1 MEEVHPIGQK
11 VMEVLLTISMA
22 RKGSGVNESAGH
34 NVSVVLSVVLI
45 ESVVVF
51 SSLLRSAKCFIFFK
65 SSNSKGTLFIKGL
78 MYDPLPKTFLIREE
92 IGKGAFSKIY
102 KAFDSIKARDV
113 AIKVIRKKTVIK
125 IRKQIETEIQLLQK
139 LDHPNIVQCF
149 GVYEDHSKIFIV
161 MEYCSKGDLSDLLK
175 VSFLTED
182 DVKDLFQG
190 LVSALQYLH
199 KQNVMHRDLKPKNIL
214 VSDDDK
220 LKIADFGF
228 AKHLSTDL
236 SQTICGSPLYMA
248 PEILN
253 SSPYASNSDLW
264 SVGIVL
270 YEMISGKTP
279 YFAKNLED
287 LKKNIHEVSQ
297 FDMIDSLE
305 VSYACKEL
313 LFQLLDINK
322 SSRMSWDEFFS
333 HTWLTSKPVTE
344 NPFDETVPDPPLQN
358 ITDNINEDFLPSS
371 IPVVSESELLT
382 SNGLSFEDLI
392 REDDAYVLVE
402 TPNKSDFPIVKQ
414 LRKLSRSIWNSLF
427 TFEE

>member
-1 MEEVHPIGQK
+1 
-11 VMEVLLTISMA
+11 
-22 RKGSGVNESAGH
+22 
-34 NVSVVLSVVLI
+34 
-45 ESVVVF
+45 
-51 SSLLRSAKCFIFFK
+51 
-65 SSNSKGTLFIKGL
+65 
-78 MYDPLPKTFLIREE
+78 MYDPLPKTYLVREE
-92 IGKGAFSKIY
+92 IGKGAFSRIF
-102 KAFDSIKARDV
+102 KAFDSVKGFDV
-113 AIKVIRKKTVIK
+113 AIKVIRKKKVTK

-175 VSFLTED
+175 VSVLIED
-182 DVKDLFQG
+182 EVKDLFMG

-228 AKHLSTDL
+228 AKYLNTDL

-248 PEILN
+248 PEILH

-264 SVGIVL
+264 SIGIVL
-270 YEMISGKTP
+270 YEMISGKPP

-297 FDMIDSLE
+297 FDIIDSLQ

-313 LFQLLDINK
+313 LFQLLDVNK
-322 SSRMSWDEFFS
+322 SSRMSWDEFFN
-333 HTWLTSKPVTE
+333 HTWLSANPLTV
-344 NPFDETVPDPPLQN
+344 NPFDEESPNTTPQN
-358 ITDNINEDFLPSS
+358 VMDEMDENFLMSI
-371 IPVVSESELLT
+371 IPVVTESELSVNNCT
-382 SNGLSFEDLI
+382 SFEELI

-402 TPNKSDFPIVKQ
+402 TPDRSDFPIVKR
-414 LRKLSRSIWNSLF
+414 LRSLSKSLWNSLF
-427 TFEE
+427 AVEEQ